1 MTFPCIY
8 VLQPKL
14 VHPFYFLTQTWI
26 TQLHPLDFWQR
37 HKDGE
42 KVVSSTNVAGKTGY
56 LHAETEISSMPFTL
70 RKYQLKW
77 IKGLNVSPETVKFVW
92 ERVENTLELISISND
107 FLDRTQVVQK
117 LRKDWQIGL

>member
-1 MTFPCIY
+1 
-8 VLQPKL
+8 
-14 VHPFYFLTQTWI
+14 
-26 TQLHPLDFWQR
+26 
-37 HKDGE
+37 
-42 KVVSSTNVAGKTGY
+42 
-56 LHAETEISSMPFTL
+56 MPFTL

-117 LRKDWQIGL
+117 LRKD